1 MFGAGDI
8 GDALL
13 GGVLLSVLAVAWVIL
28 LIRFIGLRS
37 LSKMTSY
44 DFVITLATGSL
55 VAQAAGA
62 DQWSGY
68 VQALTAIG
76 ALMLLQA
83 VLERARRRGDRIGAI
98 ITNEPVLLVREGR
111 FIDRAMRRT
120 RTTRG
125 EVFAKLRAK
134 GIGEIERVS
143 AVILETTG
151 DLSIL
156 TDRIGAHV
164 MEDVRRTS

>member
-1 MFGAGDI
+1 MFGAGDL

-13 GGVLLSVLAVAWVIL
+13 GGLLLSVLAVAWVIL

-62 DQWSGY
+62 DGWGGY
-68 VQALTAIG
+68 LQALTAIG
-76 ALMLLQA
+76 ALMMLQA
-83 VLERARRRGDRIGAI
+83 GLELARRRGDRIGAI
-98 ITNEPVLLVREGR
+98 ITNEPVLLARDGR

-120 RTTRG
+120 RTTRA
-125 EVFAKLRAK
+125 EVFAHLRTR
-134 GIGEIERVS
+134 GIADMAGVS

-151 DLSIL
+151 DLSVL
-156 TDRIGAHV
+156 TSDPG
-164 MEDVRRTS
+164 RRTMADVQRL

>member
-8 GDALL
+8 GDALI

-83 VLERARRRGDRIGAI
+83 GLELARRRGDRIGSI
-98 ITNEPVLLVREGR
+98 ITNEPVLLAREGR

-120 RTTRG
+120 RTTRA
-125 EVFAKLRAK
+125 EVFAKLRAR
-134 GIGEIERVS
+134 GIADIAQVS

-156 TDRIGAHV
+156 TSDPGRRA
-164 MEDVRRTS
+164 MADVKRV